1 MAPSLLIVEDDP
13 ALRQMLLW
21 ELGELGYRVTAAENC
36 ADARSLRTR
45 QRFDLALLDYQLP
58 DGDGIALMEEL
69 HRQQPGLPVI
79 LCSALGCRET
89 EARALRAG
97 ARRFV
102 PKPASAAR
110 LHRLFQKVLEPSGS

>member
-1 MAPSLLIVEDDP
+1 MGPSLLIVEDDP

-21 ELGELGYRVTAAENC
+21 ELGELGYSVTAAGSC
-36 ADARSLRTR
+36 AEARLLRSGR
-45 QRFDLALLDYQLP
+45 CFDLALLDYQLP
-58 DGDGIALMEEL
+58 DGDGITVMEEL
-69 HRQQPGLPVI
+69 HRRQPRLPVV

-97 ARRFV
+97 ASRFI

-110 LHRLFQKVLEPSGS
+110 LHRLFQSVLESAGA